1 MKFDLNNT
9 LFLFLAIIS
18 LFMIKN
24 KISYISGIALVLL
37 ILIGY
42 SITNNLFYS
51 VAISV
56 IFINILLAS
65 NSKLLSNLDY
75 NKYSLKNNENSNIK
89 LYCTLQ
95 SKNNNIE
102 NKNINRSVLP
112 LRKENVSN
120 IEGFANK
127 NDKSGNNDSIENFSK
142 SSDDIMENHS
152 NSSSDKKSNQSSNK
166 SEEEYVIDSKGSFLD
181 NYKSLSNK
189 QIKGLNK
196 DTVSLINTQKQLI
209 ETLKNMGPAL
219 KDGKEVLDTFKNYF
233 GSEKDISKMMSNFK
247 V

>member
-65 NSKLLSNLDY
+65 NS
-75 NKYSLKNNENSNIK
+75 
-89 LYCTLQ
+89 
-95 SKNNNIE
+95 
-102 NKNINRSVLP
+102 
-112 LRKENVSN
+112 
-120 IEGFANK
+120 
-127 NDKSGNNDSIENFSK
+127 
-142 SSDDIMENHS
+142 
-152 NSSSDKKSNQSSNK
+152 
-166 SEEEYVIDSKGSFLD
+166 
-181 NYKSLSNK
+181 
-189 QIKGLNK
+189 
-196 DTVSLINTQKQLI
+196 
-209 ETLKNMGPAL
+209 
-219 KDGKEVLDTFKNYF
+219 
-233 GSEKDISKMMSNFK
+233 
-247 V
+247 

>member
-51 VAISV
+51 VAISL

-127 NDKSGNNDSIENFSK
+127 NDKSDNNDSIENFSK

-152 NSSSDKKSNQSSNK
+152 NSSSDKKSNQSSNIIEESREKYTQQIEQMK
-166 SEEEYVIDSKGSFLD
+166 SMGFSDENEIIRALIICDGNVEHAI
-181 NYKSLSNK
+181 NYY
-189 QIKGLNK
+189 LN
-196 DTVSLINTQKQLI
+196 
-209 ETLKNMGPAL
+209 
-219 KDGKEVLDTFKNYF
+219 
-233 GSEKDISKMMSNFK
+233 
-247 V
+247 